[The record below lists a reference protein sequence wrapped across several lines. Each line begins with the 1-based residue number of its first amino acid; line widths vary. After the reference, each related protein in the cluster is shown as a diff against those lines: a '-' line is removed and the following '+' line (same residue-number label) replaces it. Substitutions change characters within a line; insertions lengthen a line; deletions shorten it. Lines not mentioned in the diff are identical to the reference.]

1 VSAIDDFRNKLSS
14 DQAFAE
20 RVKGCHTAGEI
31 LAVAEL
37 EGIKLDTTDLAKAVQ
52 MGSNELSDD
61 ELESVSSGTPL
72 AALLIK

>member
-1 VSAIDDFRNKLSS
+1 MSAIDDFRTKLSS
-14 DQAFAE
+14 DPAFAE

-37 EGIKLDTTDLAKAVQ
+37 EGIKLDSTDLAKALQ
-52 MGSNELSDD
+52 MSSNELTDD

-72 AALLIK
+72 AAMLIK